1 MIYTT
6 PAGSIPGLYADILH
20 QPHAIIAGAT
30 GSGKSVA
37 INGLIYAGLYKAP
50 PEVGFVLIDPKRVEL
65 IQYAHLPQVI
75 RYASEPG
82 AMLSTLCNA
91 VDLMERRYSD
101 MQRRRCRRWTGQEIY
116 IFVDEYADLIT
127 TQKRA
132 VKPLFCR
139 LAQLGRAAGIHLV
152 LATQR
157 PTRDIIDGQIKV
169 NIDARLALRCPTAQD
184 SRNIINIPGAE
195 ELPRY
200 GEGLY
205 ITPDTMHPVLVNVP
219 MIPDAE
225 LDRLVTHWEQQT
237 PRRRWA

>member
-1 MIYTT
+1 MTYTT
-6 PAGSIPGLYADILH
+6 PAGSIPGLYTDILK

-30 GSGKSVA
+30 GSGKSVV

-65 IQYAHLPQVI
+65 IQYAHLPHVI

-82 AMLSTLCNA
+82 DILGALCST
-91 VDLMERRYSD
+91 VDLMERRYTY
-101 MQRRRCRRWTGQEIY
+101 MQGRRCRRWTGQEIY

-127 TQKRA
+127 TQKSA

-184 SRNIINIPGAE
+184 SRNIINQSGAE

-205 ITPDTMHPVLVNVP
+205 LTPDTMRPVLVDVP

-225 LDRLVTHWEQQT
+225 LDRLITHWEQQT
-237 PRRRWA
+237 PRRR